1 MPEFPVIKD
10 IAAPIEP
17 GTYAGLA
24 WGWWVAAAVLALI
37 LLTLL
42 GLWLRTAV
50 RRPRLPALPGRP
62 EKIALGELES
72 LRRQAG
78 SLSPEEFATRLSDI
92 VRTFLQ
98 RQTGVLALY
107 ATSPEILGDRPQP
120 GNPPPPPAMAAFRKV
135 LLASDELKYGAP
147 GADRSTQIHGLI
159 DFAIEAVRL
168 AALPP
173 QPGVGI
179 FPPVP
184 EFPAETNDS
193 PGL

>member
-1 MPEFPVIKD
+1 MPEFPAIKD
-10 IAAPIEP
+10 IAAPVEP

-24 WGWWVAAAVLALI
+24 WGWWVAAALLALV

-42 GLWLRTAV
+42 GLWLRTAM

-72 LRRQAG
+72 LRQQAG
-78 SLSPEEFATRLSDI
+78 SLSAEEFATCLSGI

-107 ATSPEILGDRPQP
+107 ATSPEILGDRPRA
-120 GNPPPPPAMAAFRKV
+120 GDPPPPPAIAAFRDT

-147 GADRSTQIHGLI
+147 RADRSSQIHGLI
-159 DFAIEAVRL
+159 DSAMEAVRL

-173 QPGVGI
+173 QPEATAVS
-179 FPPVP
+179 PPSGTSGK
-184 EFPAETNDS
+184 AES
-193 PGL
+193 II